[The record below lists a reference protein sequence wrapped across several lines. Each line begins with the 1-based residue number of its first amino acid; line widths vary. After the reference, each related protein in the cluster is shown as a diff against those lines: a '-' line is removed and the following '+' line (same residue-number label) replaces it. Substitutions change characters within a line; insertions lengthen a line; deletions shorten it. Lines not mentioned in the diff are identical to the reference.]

1 MKNKSLKIKLSS
13 IEEQITN
20 LSERLDR
27 PQISSSDQK
36 ELERKIKK
44 LQKDR
49 SKTHR
54 KLLSN
59 ELS

>member
-1 MKNKSLKIKLSS
+1 MNNKTLQIKLSS
-13 IEEQITN
+13 IEDQIAD
-20 LSERLDR
+20 LFERLDR
-27 PQISSSDQK
+27 PSVSSSDIK
-36 ELERKIKK
+36 ELEKKIKK

>member
-1 MKNKSLKIKLSS
+1 MNNKSLKIKLSS

-36 ELERKIKK
+36 ELEKKIKK
-44 LQKDR
+44 LEKDR
-49 SKTHR
+49 SKAHR

>member
-1 MKNKSLKIKLSS
+1 MNNKSLKIKLSS